1 MGVLDGDVLDALHV
15 VQQPAVQLHMVT
27 VVHNKRPSA
36 IKWLTGICHPGV
48 KTNLQ
53 NLKEMLLSSA
63 YVLLCP
69 VLPVDGG
76 SSTSQ
81 LATLCQ
87 SG

>member
-1 MGVLDGDVLDALHV
+1 MAVPDVDVLDVFHV
-15 VQQPAVQLHMVT
+15 VDQPAVQLHMVT
-27 VVHNKRPSA
+27 VIHNKRPSA
-36 IKWLTGICHPGV
+36 IRWLTGICHPGV

-53 NLKEMLLSSA
+53 NLKEKMLSSES
-63 YVLLCP
+63 VLLCP

-76 SSTSQ
+76 NSTPQ